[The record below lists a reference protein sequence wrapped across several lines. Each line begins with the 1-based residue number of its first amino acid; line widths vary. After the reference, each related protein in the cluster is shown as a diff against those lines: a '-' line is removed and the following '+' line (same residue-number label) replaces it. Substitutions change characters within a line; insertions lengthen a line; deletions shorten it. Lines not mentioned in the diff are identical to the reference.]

1 MKRVVTVILC
11 VLLLSVL
18 LNHRVAAQ
26 EAKSVSQ
33 KSFAEA
39 RRVLDAGIAALGGR
53 EALQKVE
60 DVSIKWKG
68 TNYAR
73 NQSLSPDAPYF
84 RGEVEG
90 SVLFDSKRN
99 RVVVEQMNTL
109 PGFRFNGRQIV
120 KDDKGIALDLTAK
133 TATPLTNPN
142 FIPNVTRSRLPHLL
156 LLAANERATTLRSLG
171 QEDYDGQKHNVI
183 VFATADGTELTL
195 YFNAQTNLLSKYENL
210 DTDALVGDVTQE
222 FIFPDYRSVG
232 TLKLP
237 TGRIVKRGGE
247 VTQDVK
253 YTDAQ
258 LDTHPAE
265 SAFEKPTGFEE
276 FPATTPTPTVT
287 ELSRD
292 VYLLQDIANG
302 YNVMFVAFKDHIL
315 VVEAPVNSATSQK
328 AIAKIKET
336 VPNKP
341 IKYLVVTHYHDDHA
355 GGTRG
360 YMAEGATLV
369 TTAGNKAYFEKMAT
383 ASRTIDP
390 DALSRNG
397 RKPVIE
403 TIQDSKRVF
412 SDEQHTVEVY
422 DIGAGPHTKE
432 MLIVYL
438 PKEKIIFQ
446 GDLLN
451 LPSATK
457 AVTPG
462 NETTAHFAKRLRELG
477 LVVERIAAVHG
488 RTATPAELSAAVE
501 KWSQENKGKVEAK
514 R

>member
-1 MKRVVTVILC
+1 MKRAVTFTLGAA
-11 VLLLSVL
+11 LLLAMLS
-18 LNHRVAAQ
+18 HHTVAQ
-26 EAKSVSQ
+26 QAKSASQ

-39 RRVLDAGIAALGGR
+39 RRVLDAGIEALGGR

-73 NQSLSPDAPYF
+73 NQSQSPDAAYF
-84 RGEVEG
+84 KGDVEG
-90 SVLFDSKRN
+90 SMLFVSKSN
-99 RVVVEQMNTL
+99 RVVFEQMSTL
-109 PGFRFNGRQIV
+109 PGFKFHGRQIV
-120 KDDKGIALDLTAK
+120 KDDKGFALDLEAK
-133 TATPLTNPN
+133 SLTPVTNPN
-142 FIPNVTRSRLPHLL
+142 LIPNATRSRLPHILL
-156 LLAANERATTLRSLG
+156 LTALERSTTLRSLG
-171 QEDYDGQKHNVI
+171 QDDYDGKKQNVI
-183 VFATADGTELTL
+183 VFATPDGTELTL

-222 FIFPDYRSVG
+222 FIFPDYRSLGEV
-232 TLKLP
+232 KMP
-237 TGRIVKRGGE
+237 TGRIIKRGGE
-247 VTQDVK
+247 VIQDVK

-258 LDTHPAE
+258 LNTHPIE
-265 SAFEKPTGFEE
+265 SVFEKPTGFEE
-276 FPATTPTPTVT
+276 FPGTTPTPTVT
-287 ELSRD
+287 ELAKD

-315 VVEAPVNSATSQK
+315 VVEAPISSATSQK

-341 IKYLVVTHYHDDHA
+341 IKYLVLTHYHDDHA
-355 GGTRG
+355 GGARG

-369 TTAGNKAYFEKMAT
+369 TTAGNKGYFEKMAQ

-390 DALSRNG
+390 DALSKNG

-403 TIQDSKRVF
+403 TIQDRKRVF

-422 DIGAGPHTKE
+422 DIGPGPHTKE

-438 PKEKIIFQ
+438 PKEKILFQ

-451 LPSATK
+451 LPSGTQAI
-457 AVTPG
+457 TPG
-462 NETTAHFAKRLRELG
+462 NETTAHFAEKLKELG
-477 LVVERIAAVHG
+477 LSVERIAAVHG
-488 RTATPAELSAAVE
+488 RTATIADLRTAVE
-501 KWSQENKGKVEAK
+501 KMSAK
-514 R
+514 N